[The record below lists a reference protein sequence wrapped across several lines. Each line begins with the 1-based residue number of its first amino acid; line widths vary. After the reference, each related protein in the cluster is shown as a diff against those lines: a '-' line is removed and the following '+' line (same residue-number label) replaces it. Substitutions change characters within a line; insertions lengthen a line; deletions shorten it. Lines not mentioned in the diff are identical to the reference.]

1 MISKV
6 FMRSI
11 TLVKWTIFLMLPV
24 FMYSCSFSKKS
35 CLRLLEESKRN
46 PYEVI
51 IVPGV
56 PFEDSTWSWIMKGR
70 VYWSK
75 YLFDRGIT
83 KNVMYSGSAVYT
95 PYVEADIMALYA
107 EKVGIPR
114 ENIFMER
121 LAEHSTENVYYSYK
135 LAKKLGFERV
145 ALATDQFQSKMLK
158 RFTKK
163 IVSRDV
169 GIIPFV
175 IDTLAAM
182 ESVMIDPKVDFQKA
196 FVNDFTP
203 LPERESRWERF
214 RGTRGLDIDTTVYS
228 FSGVPGL
235 LK

>member
-1 MISKV
+1 M
-6 FMRSI
+6 
-11 TLVKWTIFLMLPV
+11 
-24 FMYSCSFSKKS
+24 
-35 CLRLLEESKRN
+35 LEEAKRN

-56 PFEDSTWSWIMKGR
+56 PFEDSTWNWIMKGR

-75 YLFDRGIT
+75 YLYDRGIT
-83 KNVMYSGSAVYT
+83 KNVIYSGSAVYT
-95 PYVEADIMALYA
+95 PYVEAGIMALYA
-107 EKVGIPR
+107 EKLGIPR

-121 LAEHSTENVYYSYK
+121 LAEHSTENVYYSYR
-135 LAKKLGFERV
+135 LAKKMGFERI

-163 IVSRDV
+163 VVSRDV

-182 ESVMIDPKVDFQKA
+182 QPLMIDPEIDFQKA

-203 LPERESRWERF
+203 LTERETKWERF
-214 RGTRGLDIDTTVYS
+214 RGTRGLDIDTMVYR
-228 FSGVPGL
+228 
-235 LK
+235 